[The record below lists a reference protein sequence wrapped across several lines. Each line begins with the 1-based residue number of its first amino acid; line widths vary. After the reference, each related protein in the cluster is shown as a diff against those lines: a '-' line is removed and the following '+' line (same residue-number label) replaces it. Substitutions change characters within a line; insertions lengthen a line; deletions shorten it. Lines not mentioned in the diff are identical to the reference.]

1 MRIDQLPVASSI
13 NSNNTLPVNVDGTTV
28 QASIGSL
35 TNAIR
40 DNVYGAP
47 LTASTSS
54 AMTDQTRVYVY
65 TGTTS
70 GGFTKG
76 HWYYYNGSAWTDG
89 GAYNSSAVTTDTTLT
104 LSGAPADAKATGD
117 AFTAQSVQWKNNA
130 DLAAG
135 NNRLDALL
143 TEVGAILYSDGT
155 ERNSST
161 FSGHRR
167 TPYIYLPAGSVI
179 DITGLINITANAA
192 LAVYTIDK
200 VYNQANTIRGG
211 GSTYVYN
218 QTFTMPFDGYIR
230 IGIFAD
236 NASTTVIKNVTMLT
250 PLNILVLGNSF
261 AQDSFAYVPKVFEE
275 LGTKYRLNL
284 VVGYI
289 DSASISDHITAITN
303 DTAYTFVDEW
313 SVPSAAWLRYARGG
327 SSEKTA
333 SALLG
338 MYHWDIIYVQPT
350 GGISTDASIIT
361 NAVTP
366 AKALLRLLRTQL
378 GYGFTYITG
387 QWLASQDGM
396 TRMAAAM
403 ALLDS
408 RVGFNWAIPIGTG
421 IANARS
427 NATLAALGASGNML
441 YDDTHQ
447 QSGIPALISAYVVV
461 QSLLQ
466 MLGIEYTSIYKSTFM
481 PTTANCIAI
490 NAYKEG
496 GMTTPL
502 PMTHG
507 DSVGVTDANVLAAKQ
522 IASIAARN
530 PYVISDCSDI
540 LV

>member
-13 NSNNTLPVNVDGTTV
+13 NSNNTLPVNLDGATV
-28 QASIGSL
+28 QASIGFL

-104 LSGAPADAKATGD
+104 LSGVPADAKATGD

-143 TEVGAILYSDGT
+143 TEVGAILWADGT
-155 ERNSST
+155 ERNTST

-167 TPYIYLPAGSVI
+167 TPYIYLSKGSVL
-179 DITGLINITANAA
+179 DISGLINITANAA
-192 LAVYTIDK
+192 LAVYTTAK
-200 VYNQANTIRGG
+200 AYSQANSIRGD
-211 GSTYVYN
+211 GSTYAHN
-218 QTFTMPFDGYIR
+218 QTFIMPFDGYIR

-236 NASTTVIKNVTMLT
+236 NASTTVIKDVTLMKT
-250 PLNILVLGNSF
+250 VNMLVLGNSF
-261 AQDSFAYVPKVFEE
+261 SQDSFAYVPKVFSE
-275 LGTKYRLNL
+275 LGTKYRLNI

-289 DSASISDHITAITN
+289 GSASLDTHISAIN
-303 DTAYTFVDEW
+303 NNTAYDFVDEW
-313 SVPSAAWLRYARGG
+313 SHTTTAWLRYAKGG

-378 GYGFTYITG
+378 GYGFTYACG
-387 QWLASQDGM
+387 QWLASQDSM

-408 RVGFNWAIPIGTG
+408 RVGFNWVFPIGTG

-427 NATLAALGASGNML
+427 NTTFAALGDSGNML
-441 YDDTHQ
+441 YDNTHQ
-447 QSGIPALISAYVVV
+447 QSGIPALISAYVIV
-461 QSLLQ
+461 QSMLQ
-466 MLGIEYTSIYKSTFM
+466 LLGIDYESIYKSTFT
-481 PTTANCIAI
+481 PTNANCIAI